1 MIKKVLFMGFIS
13 ICITTSLVASEVLAV
28 VNGHNVTTEVA
39 PKNFEK
45 LDKNTQLKIVNRLI
59 DKRLASDYALS
70 TKIVQS
76 DRFKEVLK
84 HVLDID
90 TSKKENSTL
99 LKDVFDNKKTIK
111 GYTKEQLYS
120 KKGLLAFDFI
130 VNNKAEHMKIPL
142 EVQKKYYQE
151 NKYKYDTPATKE
163 LLTIVVNDKKTASMI
178 IKKLSSAKDILQE
191 FSLLAKKYSL
201 APSASENG
209 YFGKIATYEL
219 NETLKPAIKDL
230 KRTQY
235 TKTPIKTEFGY
246 QIFYILN
253 DIPEFDS
260 KFALVKTQIENEM
273 MQKAVKDWAMNKIKS
288 LREKAKIKIID
299 N

>member
-1 MIKKVLFMGFIS
+1 MIKKILSIGFIS
-13 ICITTSLVASEVLAV
+13 ICITTSIIASDVLAI
-28 VNGHNVTTEVA
+28 VNGHNITTEVA
-39 PKNFEK
+39 PKNFKE
-45 LDKNTQLKIVNRLI
+45 LDKNIQIKIINRLV

-70 TKIVQS
+70 TKIVHT

-90 TSKKENSTL
+90 TKDNGTL
-99 LKDVFDNKKTIK
+99 LKDVFENKKTIK

-130 VNNKAEHMKIPL
+130 VNNKAETITIPI
-142 EVQKKYYQE
+142 EKQKEYYLQ
-151 NKYKYDTPATKE
+151 NKYEYDTPATKE
-163 LLTIVVNDKKTASMI
+163 LLTIVVNDKKTALMI
-178 IKKLSSAKDILQE
+178 IKKLSSSKDSLQE
-191 FSLLAKKYSL
+191 FSTLAKKYSL
-201 APSASENG
+201 APSASQNG

-230 KRTQY
+230 KRTEF

-246 QIFYILN
+246 QIFYVLN

-260 KFALVKTQIENEM
+260 KFDLVKTQIENKM
-273 MQKAVKDWAMNKIKS
+273 MQKAVKDWASSKIKS
-288 LREKAKIKIID
+288 LKEKATIKIL
-299 N
+299 